1 MKVALLSSLFH
12 IAVVSLSLI
21 NFHWRAYLL
30 TPSRE
35 EKIYPFIQEQN
46 EPAIISG
53 SVIKI
58 DQKIKLFCTFK

>member
-12 IAVVSLSLI
+12 IVVSLSLI

-35 EKIYPFIQEQN
+35 EKSYPFIQEQN
-46 EPAIISG
+46 EP
-53 SVIKI
+53 VQLFL
-58 DQKIKLFCTFK
+58 DQL

>member
-12 IAVVSLSLI
+12 IVVSLSLI

-30 TPSRE
+30 TSSRE
-35 EKIYPFIQEQN
+35 KESYPFIQEQN